1 MVDALIRALTNAK
14 DSTLKGKHGKQKA
27 RDFAEVTTSIDL
39 IDKQIALIPQ
49 DVILDLSKTVL
60 DPCTGDGRYLM
71 RYLYHRMDAISDA
84 RSLLQALSTLHGVEL
99 QAENVMRAR
108 ANLVQVAT
116 AIAIAKGFEVEL
128 LALAII
134 VIRNIRQGD
143 FLDATNNPTAKIAHN
158 TDK

>member
-1 MVDALIRALTNAK
+1 MVDVIIRALVNAK
-14 DSTLKGKHGKQKA
+14 DSTLKGANGKQKA
-27 RDFAEVTTSIDL
+27 RDFAEVTTSIEL
-39 IDKQIALIPQ
+39 IDKQIALVPK

-71 RYLYHRMDAISDA
+71 RYLYHRMDAITDA

-116 AIAIAKGFEVEL
+116 AIAIDKGIEVEL
-128 LALAII
+128 FALAVVVSRTIK
-134 VIRNIRQGD
+134 QGN
-143 FLDATNNPTAKIAHN
+143 FLETEEQNEQV
-158 TDK
+158 

>member
-71 RYLYHRMDAISDA
+71 RYLYHRMDAITDA
-84 RSLLQALSTLHGVEL
+84 RSLLQSLSTLHGVEL

-116 AIAIAKGFEVEL
+116 AIAIDKGIEVEL
-128 LALAII
+128 FALAVVVSRTIK
-134 VIRNIRQGD
+134 QGN
-143 FLDATNNPTAKIAHN
+143 FLETEEQNEQV
-158 TDK
+158 

>member
-1 MVDALIRALTNAK
+1 MVDTLIRALTDVK
-14 DSTLKGKHGKQKA
+14 DGTLKGKDGRQKA
-27 RDFAEVTTSIDL
+27 RDFAEVTTSIEL
-39 IDKQIALIPQ
+39 IDKQIALVPK

-116 AIAIAKGFEVEL
+116 AIAIGKGIEVEL
-128 LALAII
+128 FALAVVVSRTIK
-134 VIRNIRQGD
+134 QGN
-143 FLDATNNPTAKIAHN
+143 FLETEMPE
-158 TDK
+158 

>member
-1 MVDALIRALTNAK
+1 MVDALIRALTDVK
-14 DSTLKGKHGKQKA
+14 DGTLKGKHGKQKA

-99 QAENVMRAR
+99 QSENVMRAR

-116 AIAIAKGFEVEL
+116 AIAIDKGIDVEL
-128 LALAII
+128 FALT
-134 VIRNIRQGD
+134 VVVSRNIKQGN
-143 FLDATNNPTAKIAHN
+143 FLATEEQNEQV
-158 TDK
+158 